1 MLFRLPKKPL
11 PQYVGVDRSQMY
23 NTLFTYRLLGYL
35 SSAKQPLDGA
45 ANYSLENCTA
55 PENQSVYDYI
65 FMSGTEPPP
74 GFNGTMEDCRNTLGC
89 GYCYNITAKLIKA
102 VSPGKVLFLL
112 EACFDLI
119 LSPSPSVKI
128 QIMDGRITKNLGF
141 ESLLRK
147 VKKFFVLFLFIFKF
161 STKNSIFEYLVLKI
175 KY

>member
-1 MLFRLPKKPL
+1 
-11 PQYVGVDRSQMY
+11 MY

-35 SSAKQPLDGA
+35 SSAKQPLDG

-102 VSPGKVLFLL
+102 VSPGKVLSLI

-128 QIMDGRITKNLGF
+128 QIMDGRIT
-141 ESLLRK
+141 
-147 VKKFFVLFLFIFKF
+147 
-161 STKNSIFEYLVLKI
+161 
-175 KY
+175 

>member
-1 MLFRLPKKPL
+1 
-11 PQYVGVDRSQMY
+11 MY

-35 SSAKQPLDGA
+35 SSAKQPLDG

-119 LSPSPSVKI
+119 WDSSLHMKI
-128 QIMDGRITKNLGF
+128 QIMVRKITENLGF
-141 ESLLRK
+141 KSPLRK
-147 VKKFFVLFLFIFKF
+147 VKLFCPFFFLFSK
-161 STKNSIFEYLVLKI
+161 SP
-175 KY
+175 

>member
-119 LSPSPSVKI
+119 LSPSPSMKI
-128 QIMDGRITKNLGF
+128 QMVGRKITENLGF
-141 ESLLRK
+141 ESPLW
-147 VKKFFVLFLFIFKF
+147 I
-161 STKNSIFEYLVLKI
+161 
-175 KY
+175 

>member
-55 PENQSVYDYI
+55 PENQSIYDYI

-102 VSPGKVLFLL
+102 VSPGKGHSF
-112 EACFDLI
+112 
-119 LSPSPSVKI
+119 
-128 QIMDGRITKNLGF
+128 
-141 ESLLRK
+141 
-147 VKKFFVLFLFIFKF
+147 
-161 STKNSIFEYLVLKI
+161 
-175 KY
+175 

>member
-1 MLFRLPKKPL
+1 MLFRLPDKPL

-45 ANYSLENCTA
+45 NYSLENCTA

-74 GFNGTMEDCRNTLGC
+74 DFNGTMEDCRNTLGC

-102 VSPGKVLFLL
+102 VSPGKVLSLL

-119 LSPSPSVKI
+119 S
-128 QIMDGRITKNLGF
+128 
-141 ESLLRK
+141 
-147 VKKFFVLFLFIFKF
+147 
-161 STKNSIFEYLVLKI
+161 
-175 KY
+175 

>member
-1 MLFRLPKKPL
+1 
-11 PQYVGVDRSQMY
+11 MY

-35 SSAKQPLDGA
+35 SSAKQPLDG

-102 VSPGKVLFLL
+102 VSPGKSKKDLRR
-112 EACFDLI
+112 FDPI
-119 LSPSPSVKI
+119 FFTFSESSNY
-128 QIMDGRITKNLGF
+128 GRENWLG
-141 ESLLRK
+141 
-147 VKKFFVLFLFIFKF
+147 V
-161 STKNSIFEYLVLKI
+161 
-175 KY
+175 

>member
-1 MLFRLPKKPL
+1 MLFRFPDKPL

-45 ANYSLENCTA
+45 NYSLENCTA

-74 GFNGTMEDCRNTLGC
+74 DFNGTMEDCRNTLGC

-102 VSPGKVLFLL
+102 VSPGKGHTF
-112 EACFDLI
+112 
-119 LSPSPSVKI
+119 
-128 QIMDGRITKNLGF
+128 
-141 ESLLRK
+141 
-147 VKKFFVLFLFIFKF
+147 
-161 STKNSIFEYLVLKI
+161 
-175 KY
+175 